1 MSAEHALVVPHDANE
16 DTARALYGLLEA
28 NPHLTSSQKV
38 ALVASVMGYAPAPTL
53 PERTF
58 ALAAGYQGTPMIT
71 GGETSGTT
79 LPALRQPVPHSL
91 ARILLRPGVVQ
102 AEALAANYALA
113 LGLDLSGA
121 MQQAA
126 VPGQAVLL
134 ATNYLVL
141 MSLMMGQSLLCLAHA
156 FIKCDLRAP
165 SRAVLMAMATTGVFG
180 MLEYLTFTTPYPLDG
195 PMRLLFVI
203 TVPLISLLVFCMSVA
218 RGLQEETAAP
228 LQSPAV
234 ASIRAL
240 PVHIPSR

>member
-1 MSAEHALVVPHDANE
+1 MSAEHALLAPQDPDQE
-16 DTARALYGLLEA
+16 TARSLHGLLES
-28 NPHLTSSQKV
+28 NPHLTSSQKA

-58 ALAAGYQGTPMIT
+58 ALAASYQGTAGT
-71 GGETSGTT
+71 GKDMGM
-79 LPALRQPVPHSL
+79 LPAIAQSAQPSL

-165 SRAVLMAMATTGVFG
+165 SRAVLVAMATTGLFG
-180 MLEYLTFTTPYPLDG
+180 TLEYLTFTTPYPLDG

-203 TVPLISLLVFCMSVA
+203 TLPLISLLVFCMSVA
-218 RGLQEETAAP
+218 RGLQEQGGIP
-228 LQSPAV
+228 LQGPAV
-234 ASIRAL
+234 IPL
-240 PVHIPSR
+240 PVRTPPR

>member
-1 MSAEHALVVPHDANE
+1 MSAEYALLVPQDSDQE
-16 DTARALYGLLEA
+16 TARSLHGLLES
-28 NPHLTSSQKV
+28 NPHLTASQKA

-53 PERTF
+53 PERTL
-58 ALAAGYQGTPMIT
+58 ALAAGYQGATVLAGT
-71 GGETSGTT
+71 GDDAGA
-79 LPALRQPVPHSL
+79 LPARRQPAQPSL

-165 SRAVLMAMATTGVFG
+165 SRAVLVAMATTGIFG
-180 MLEYLTFTTPYPLDG
+180 TLEYLTFTTPYPLDG
-195 PMRLLFVI
+195 PMRLLFVF
-203 TVPLISLLVFCMSVA
+203 TLPLISLLVFCMSVA
-218 RGLQEETAAP
+218 RGLREPQTTVSTRLPAAP
-228 LQSPAV
+228 LQ
-234 ASIRAL
+234 AL
-240 PVHIPSR
+240 PLRRPSR

>member
-1 MSAEHALVVPHDANE
+1 MSAEHALLAAQDPDQE
-16 DTARALYGLLEA
+16 TARSLHGLLES
-28 NPHLTSSQKV
+28 NPHLTSSQKA
-38 ALVASVMGYAPAPTL
+38 ALVASVMGYAPAPTI

-58 ALAAGYQGTPMIT
+58 ALAASYQGTAGT
-71 GGETSGTT
+71 GRDTGM
-79 LPALRQPVPHSL
+79 LPAIAQSAQPSL

-165 SRAVLMAMATTGVFG
+165 SRAVLVAMATTGLFG
-180 MLEYLTFTTPYPLDG
+180 TLEYLTFTTPYPLDG

-203 TVPLISLLVFCMSVA
+203 TLPLISLLVFCMSVA
-218 RGLQEETAAP
+218 RGLQEQGSIP
-228 LQSPAV
+228 LQGPSVIP
-234 ASIRAL
+234 L
-240 PVHIPSR
+240 PVRTPPR

>member
-1 MSAEHALVVPHDANE
+1 MSAEHALLAAQDPDQE
-16 DTARALYGLLEA
+16 TARSLHGLLES
-28 NPHLTSSQKV
+28 NPHLTSSQKT

-58 ALAAGYQGTPMIT
+58 ALAASYQGTAGT
-71 GGETSGTT
+71 GKDMGM
-79 LPALRQPVPHSL
+79 LPAIAQSTQPSL

-165 SRAVLMAMATTGVFG
+165 SRAVLVAMATTGLFG
-180 MLEYLTFTTPYPLDG
+180 TLEYLTFTTPYPLDG

-203 TVPLISLLVFCMSVA
+203 TLPLISLLVFCMSVA
-218 RGLQEETAAP
+218 HGLQEQGGIP
-228 LQSPAV
+228 LQGPAV
-234 ASIRAL
+234 IPL
-240 PVHIPSR
+240 PVRTPPR